1 MGKSAGLTDRTIFLE
16 EHEELCKEDIQCI
29 HDMGIHFR
37 ETGIKEKPLYLGIKP
52 DMKASYFIGA
62 DWLNQKAGLSVVVHP
77 KKEMAKVDY
86 LKMFMT
92 CLESD
97 LSTDYFSMI
106 YGIDCER
113 RYINCAE
120 LQDQIT
126 PLLLIHYLTVLK
138 RLTKRG
144 LKKDYVL
151 QEENLQCKVKGRVL
165 VSENLRMNVI
175 GRRLDRS
182 YCSFH
187 EYTVDSPENRLLKKA
202 LLFTSRFIRLF
213 SSHDS
218 YMSLTSLT
226 NSLLTQFENVGD
238 EIEVYQI
245 KRVATNRLFKDYNEA
260 VLLAKQI
267 LKRFGYSLKKANNSE
282 GGTPAF
288 WIDMSRLYEVYVY
301 GLLNKAYGKQ
311 ILFQVPG
318 YYQSAADFIKLDE
331 KLIIDT
337 KYKPRY
343 GKGNSGIIDD
353 IRQVSGYARDEKI
366 ISHFNDDPNEAE
378 VYPCLIIY
386 PGKQDPEDVELVH
399 FNPEESL
406 LNKARKIRGFKNFYK
421 LGVKLPFK
429 SDVK

>member
-1 MGKSAGLTDRTIFLE
+1 MGKSTGLTDRIIHLE
-16 EHEELCKEDIQCI
+16 EHGILCKEDIQCVL
-29 HDMGIHFR
+29 DMNIRFR

-62 DWLNQKAGLSVVVHP
+62 DWLNEKEGLSVVVHP

-86 LKMFMT
+86 FKMFMT
-92 CLESD
+92 CLEND
-97 LSTDYFSMI
+97 LSTDYFSLI

-113 RYINCAE
+113 RYVNCTE
-120 LQDQIT
+120 LQDQVT

-144 LKKDYVL
+144 LRKDYVL

-165 VSENLRMNVI
+165 AGDNLRMNVI
-175 GRRLDRS
+175 GRRLDRCC
-182 YCSFH
+182 CSFH
-187 EYTVDSPENRLLKKA
+187 EYTVDSQENRLLKKA
-202 LLFTSRFIRLF
+202 LLFTSRFIRKL

-218 YMSLTSLT
+218 YVKLSSLT

-260 VLLAKQI
+260 VILAKQI
-267 LKRFGYSLKKANNSE
+267 LKRFGYSIEKINKKGS
-282 GGTPAF
+282 GTPVF

-301 GLLNKAYGKQ
+301 GLLNEAYGKQ

-318 YYQSAADFIKLDE
+318 YHQCAADFIKLDE

-343 GKGNSGIIDD
+343 EKGNTGIIED
-353 IRQVSGYARDEKI
+353 IRQISGYARDEKI
-366 ISHFNDDPNEAE
+366 ISHLNDVRHETE

-386 PGKQDPEDVELVH
+386 PEKQDPNDVEITQ
-399 FNPEESL
+399 FNHEENL
-406 LNKARKIRGFKNFYK
+406 LQQARKINGFQNFYK
-421 LGVKLPFK
+421 LGVRLPFK
-429 SDVK
+429 T